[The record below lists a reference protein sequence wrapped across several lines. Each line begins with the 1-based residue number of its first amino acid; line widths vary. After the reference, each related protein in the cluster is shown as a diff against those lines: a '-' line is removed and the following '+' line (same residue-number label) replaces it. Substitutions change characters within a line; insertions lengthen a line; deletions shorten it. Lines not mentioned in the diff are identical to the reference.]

1 MEVCQLQ
8 RHQSGLFLG
17 GGHPTHYPR
26 GSCDSLSSSGYSNSE
41 PGAARASSF
50 RESSYIFSPD
60 RRRRHRFNSL
70 HSEPSSYNDND
81 LDLDLI
87 YLETLEEDYKRALNS
102 LLPQLSIAK
111 MDPLSQ
117 VFCLRW
123 NNHRNNLLSVF
134 DHLLQTEA
142 FCDVTLACDGS
153 SIKCHKMILS
163 ACSSYFQTL
172 FMENTCEHPIVFL
185 KDIKYNEIRAILDY
199 MYKGEVNVAQEEL
212 PGLLKV
218 AELLKVKGLV
228 EEEREKLLNSSKEGG
243 RPLISVAP
251 TENDGNKNNNGV
263 PPSIVNGEVKRN
275 GKEDVRGFNMYGPA
289 GLPIWPLSGMFP
301 GAHNLFTEQGTNNK
315 ESSPSSPNERR
326 SDWGSGHKR
335 KKMSGGH
342 HAPPKDPVIS
352 PHHNNSRK
360 EDDQP
365 IESNM
370 NRSESME
377 MDEKGQGSQQTNGSS
392 GSHSNEKGG
401 IANYVP
407 NQRLEWKR
415 YKQYTRNDIMAAI
428 DEVRKGMSALQA
440 SRKFGVP
447 SRTLY
452 DKVKKMGIT
461 TGRQMQRKSMPQ
473 YPASFPSLSSISDT
487 YKDLKDNED
496 MNDSDIDT
504 GRPSM
509 VAPTFPSYMLNIM
522 EKMKEAEGNGGGEG
536 KHGISPINLSN
547 MLANANN
554 RSSSDMM
561 RPESSNSPINAVKRS
576 SEGSAPQSPS
586 SGENES
592 SSNDQESNGV
602 TTSGEIRAQFMAD
615 LRRLGT
621 GGGGNSIVGDSN
633 RGYSD
638 DIPLSPSKS
647 PSETADNLLPPR
659 KRKVSQEHHLQA
671 LLTAAA
677 VASAAEKSAE
687 NGLDR
692 RVEVKDE
699 CDGNRS
705 PN

>member
-1 MEVCQLQ
+1 
-8 RHQSGLFLG
+8 
-17 GGHPTHYPR
+17 
-26 GSCDSLSSSGYSNSE
+26 
-41 PGAARASSF
+41 
-50 RESSYIFSPD
+50 
-60 RRRRHRFNSL
+60 
-70 HSEPSSYNDND
+70 
-81 LDLDLI
+81 
-87 YLETLEEDYKRALNS
+87 
-102 LLPQLSIAK
+102 
-111 MDPLSQ
+111 
-117 VFCLRW
+117 
-123 NNHRNNLLSVF
+123 
-134 DHLLQTEA
+134 
-142 FCDVTLACDGS
+142 
-153 SIKCHKMILS
+153 
-163 ACSSYFQTL
+163 
-172 FMENTCEHPIVFL
+172 
-185 KDIKYNEIRAILDY
+185 

-301 GAHNLFTEQGTNNK
+301 VRMRE
-315 ESSPSSPNERR
+315 R

-370 NRSESME
+370 NRSES
-377 MDEKGQGSQQTNGSS
+377 
-392 GSHSNEKGG
+392 G